1 MPAHP
6 PRLSVGL
13 LLGLALPWAALPAS
27 SRWAQG
33 DAGGRGRA
41 PAPVDNASHVHD
53 DDPAV
58 VGAFGHAAQAESEG
72 RFAEAAELLQGIVER
87 RFVDAD
93 GREAAPQVVAVDG
106 RSTYE
111 GAWLV
116 ARQRLAGGSEPLRRA
131 YAARYEAP
139 ARELLRRAA
148 AALDESLLTEVA
160 RRFLPLA
167 EGRAAALLLADLALE
182 RGDAQAAYAR
192 LEALE
197 DLEELGREDAQTL
210 AGWRTARLTREA
222 RLLART
228 PADVPAVLA
237 HLERAALEGP
247 RAALLDERVPPALR
261 RPRAPVLTWPT
272 TGGADDRTALP
283 PAASSALRPG
293 PSLALDADA
302 EERALR
308 REYDPLPPNRPSPWV
323 GPRVV
328 VGREVLFAFDGEVLQ
343 ALRRSDGVLLDR
355 VSLREERSAR
365 PTLGRDPREELP
377 LLEGHAL
384 TLDESP
390 GHAPRLFVASA
401 LRTDAARRREYR
413 EAPSAPEPPQGE
425 IVMLRWD
432 GARLLRGWRA
442 GSLGSAHGLPPGLA
456 LFGAPCLHHGLAW
469 VAGTRLTEATSD
481 QLECWLVGLDPA
493 TGRPVRQVR
502 LGSGGPVRLKRL
514 DEAIPSSPAAAHGRV
529 VVSTSLGW
537 IAAVDAED
545 GRIAWIYR
553 YDRGLELGRIARLG
567 TREADDTPR
576 LTGFANE
583 PPLIAFGLTLV
594 APTDSDLV
602 LGLATRP
609 RGPARDLVRWDP
621 LNRRVSFP
629 DMAVEALVGAV
640 GGDGTLPPT
649 IIVTGK
655 GDAEEGGPP
664 GRVIAGLEP
673 RLGQTRWSVEAGTGR
688 APATFGRA
696 ALTPNAAYV
705 PTLHGILVVDLAQG
719 RATDLLGRGH
729 LPPHEAEPESRWYG
743 SLVPLPGEGLIA
755 VNESHLTFWRERK

>member
-1 MPAHP
+1 VP
-6 PRLSVGL
+6 PRC
-13 LLGLALPWAALPAS
+13 
-27 SRWAQG
+27 
-33 DAGGRGRA
+33 
-41 PAPVDNASHVHD
+41 
-53 DDPAV
+53 
-58 VGAFGHAAQAESEG
+58 
-72 RFAEAAELLQGIVER
+72 
-87 RFVDAD
+87 
-93 GREAAPQVVAVDG
+93 
-106 RSTYE
+106 
-111 GAWLV
+111 
-116 ARQRLAGGSEPLRRA
+116 
-131 YAARYEAP
+131 
-139 ARELLRRAA
+139 AA
-148 AALDESLLTEVA
+148 ASLS
-160 RRFLPLA
+160 
-167 EGRAAALLLADLALE
+167 
-182 RGDAQAAYAR
+182 
-192 LEALE
+192 
-197 DLEELGREDAQTL
+197 
-210 AGWRTARLTREA
+210 
-222 RLLART
+222 
-228 PADVPAVLA
+228 
-237 HLERAALEGP
+237 
-247 RAALLDERVPPALR
+247 
-261 RPRAPVLTWPT
+261 TWPT
-272 TGGADDRTALP
+272 TGGSDDRVALP
-283 PAASSALRPG
+283 PAVGTALRPG
-293 PSLALDADA
+293 PSRGLDADA

-308 REYDPLPPNRPSPWV
+308 QEYQPLPPNRPSPWV

-355 VSLREERSAR
+355 VSLREERSVR
-365 PTLGRDPREELP
+365 PALGRDPREELP

-384 TLDESP
+384 TLDETP
-390 GHAPRLFVASA
+390 GRAPRLFVASS
-401 LRTDAARRREYR
+401 LRTEAARRREDGYR
-413 EAPSAPEPPQGE
+413 DPPGAPEPPQGE

-442 GSLGSAHGLPPGLA
+442 GSLGFDAGLPAALA
-456 LFGAPCLHHGLAW
+456 LFGAPCLCQGLAW
-469 VAGTRLTEATSD
+469 VAGTRLTEATAD

-576 LTGFANE
+576 LTGFSNE
-583 PPLIAFGLTLV
+583 PPLIAFGLTVV

-649 IIVTGK
+649 IVVTGK
-655 GDAEEGGPP
+655 GDAEEGGAP
-664 GRVIAGLEP
+664 GRVVAGLEP

-696 ALTPNAAYV
+696 ALTPTTAFV

-719 RATDLLGRGH
+719 RAIDLLGRGH
-729 LPPHEAEPESRWYG
+729 LPPREAEPESRWYG
-743 SLVPLPGEGLIA
+743 SLVPLPGEGLVAI
-755 VNESHLTFWRERK
+755 NGSHLTIWRERR